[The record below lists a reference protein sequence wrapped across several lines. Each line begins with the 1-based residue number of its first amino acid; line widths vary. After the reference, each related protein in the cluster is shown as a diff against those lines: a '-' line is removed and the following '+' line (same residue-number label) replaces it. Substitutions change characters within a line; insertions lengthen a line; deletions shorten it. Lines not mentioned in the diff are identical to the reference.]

1 MEILKKKKKE
11 KGEKGNK
18 HTKKF
23 SPESSDC
30 AVILLIIVYL
40 DSPSSSFQFLCF
52 IELICSLLFI
62 HLGRV

>member
-1 MEILKKKKKE
+1 MEIVKKKKKERKKE

-30 AVILLIIVYL
+30 AVIL
-40 DSPSSSFQFLCF
+40 C
-52 IELICSLLFI
+52 
-62 HLGRV
+62 